1 VDYLAAG
8 ANGPHGLGTFGLLIL
23 SGPITTVPLL
33 FFGAAARRLRLSTMG
48 FLQFLAPTLQFLLA
62 VLAFGELFSRAQ
74 LLSFAVIWA
83 AVLIYAVDSL
93 IAVRGSRIEVTEP
106 D

>member
-1 VDYLAAG
+1 
-8 ANGPHGLGTFGLLIL
+8 LIL

-48 FLQFLAPTLQFLLA
+48 IIQYLTPTLQFLLA
-62 VLAFGELFSRAQ
+62 VVAFGEPLSLAK
-74 LLSFAVIWA
+74 LLSFVCIWA
-83 AVLIYAVDSL
+83 AVLIYAFDSL
-93 IAVRGSRIEVTEP
+93 NAARSYPVAVIEP